1 MSDSFERLR
10 ERLREAFADS
20 FMKPEAFRLDESTE
34 YALAESGLD
43 LEPGAI
49 YARLSAPGFLD
60 CTEWS
65 GPFDTLD
72 AAADELIRLYADD

>member
-1 MSDSFERLR
+1 MSARIRNELRTAFSDSFL
-10 ERLREAFADS
+10 
-20 FMKPEAFRLDESTE
+20 KPEAFRLDESTE

-65 GPFDTLD
+65 GPFETIEAAGRYLIDT
-72 AAADELIRLYADD
+72 YAGY

>member
-1 MSDSFERLR
+1 MSIREELRAAFSDSFL
-10 ERLREAFADS
+10 
-20 FMKPEAFRLDESTE
+20 KPEAFRLDASTE

-43 LEPGAI
+43 LEDGAI

-72 AAADELIRLYADD
+72 AAADELVRLYADD